1 MAAKKRKKAKKA
13 VKAKKVLAKSR
24 TAAKKSAKPS
34 RTKKVAK
41 KNIKTAKAPAKK
53 ALKSS
58 RKTSPRKIKGE
69 GDYAASRRFLKDQSG
84 FVEKNKAA
92 VPAMGKEA
100 EAALDGPQG
109 AALRDAEATAAARS
123 RDIF

>member
-1 MAAKKRKKAKKA
+1 MAAKKRKKAKRAAKPA
-13 VKAKKVLAKSR
+13 KAKKVLAKSR

-58 RKTSPRKIKGE
+58 RKTSSRKIKGE
-69 GDYAASRRFLKDQSG
+69 GDYAASRRFLNDQSG

-92 VPAMGKEA
+92 IPAMG
-100 EAALDGPQG
+100 
-109 AALRDAEATAAARS
+109 
-123 RDIF
+123 

>member
-1 MAAKKRKKAKKA
+1 MAAKKRKKTKKPA
-13 VKAKKVLAKSR
+13 KAKKVLAKPR
-24 TAAKKSAKPS
+24 KAAKKPAKSS

-41 KNIKTAKAPAKK
+41 KSIKTAKAPAKK

-58 RKTSPRKIKGE
+58 RKTPRKTKGE

-92 VPAMGKEA
+92 IPAMGKEA

-123 RDIF
+123 RDTF